1 MAQRFGDMLKERRR
15 QLGLSIQQ
23 VANAIKMRPQIIEN
37 FELGDISSMPPRGYA
52 QGMISSYARYLGL
65 NPRVVI
71 NAYFDELAEYESNSS
86 RSGGTYQAAAGDAV
100 VRSADDT
107 GRFMMIDTPPKSRF
121 VQRPPQAGYVT
132 ESTTGHES
140 LPVRDMRRRNVQGSR
155 ADRYAGTSSSQTT
168 RMPRTGSSPTRTR
181 NLPVA
186 NGRAVPRSQREERR
200 TERSSRSERSGYR
213 SRSGSSVRQGD
224 SRNRRRRDDARTR
237 QRRSGSGGG
246 GFLGL
251 DPKILIGALVCA
263 LAVIVLLVV
272 LLVRSCSAPA
282 SEDVNADTSTVAVS
296 PETASDD
303 DVAEDEEDPEADT
316 TEADTEAET
325 PAVPE
330 KTVVRVTVAE
340 GDTSWLEIRLDGK
353 TVYGNE
359 VIGPFEQE
367 YTVTSSIRITA
378 DTPGNVKVTQN
389 GEEVRWD
396 TSTSGV
402 ARINISAP
410 ETPATT
416 DGADGTDETAQG
428 TEGAQAAQ

>member
-1 MAQRFGDMLKERRR
+1 MAQRFGDILKERRR

-140 LPVRDMRRRNVQGSR
+140 LSVRDMRRRNVQGSR

-186 NGRAVPRSQREERR
+186 NG
-200 TERSSRSERSGYR
+200 
-213 SRSGSSVRQGD
+213 
-224 SRNRRRRDDARTR
+224 
-237 QRRSGSGGG
+237 
-246 GFLGL
+246 
-251 DPKILIGALVCA
+251 
-263 LAVIVLLVV
+263 
-272 LLVRSCSAPA
+272 
-282 SEDVNADTSTVAVS
+282 
-296 PETASDD
+296 
-303 DVAEDEEDPEADT
+303 
-316 TEADTEAET
+316 
-325 PAVPE
+325 
-330 KTVVRVTVAE
+330 
-340 GDTSWLEIRLDGK
+340 
-353 TVYGNE
+353 
-359 VIGPFEQE
+359 
-367 YTVTSSIRITA
+367 
-378 DTPGNVKVTQN
+378 
-389 GEEVRWD
+389 
-396 TSTSGV
+396 
-402 ARINISAP
+402 
-410 ETPATT
+410 
-416 DGADGTDETAQG
+416 
-428 TEGAQAAQ
+428 